1 MNRIII
7 IGNGFDLAHN
17 LKTGYKDFIDDYWN
31 TVREKVYGGYRQWL
45 DQQYG
50 MSPLLDNC
58 EDDFVNIKTIYGKG
72 DAPQESFLPEED
84 SPLRDLCTLIERYNN
99 NPNINAKVYLKFK
112 NLFFERIS
120 KQCSFVN
127 WVDIENEYYNA
138 LKELLQEEN
147 PQKQN
152 ESIRTLNKEFN
163 SVKGL
168 LEEYLTKITENTELK
183 KHQSIQNAFLSSVE
197 YSEIATCKQTIFV
210 DSIFAE
216 MNAYSVSEFEIEK
229 KKSFLQYMPRLEDE
243 KRKLFVEERA
253 NDECFK
259 KKYLTPRTLIL
270 NFNYTKTA
278 ENLYTKNGNDEIIN
292 IHGELNNES
301 NPIIFGYGD
310 ELDDDYK
317 RIERLQNNDFL
328 ENIKSIRYHK
338 TKNYRSL
345 LEFIALGPYQ
355 IFIMGHSCG
364 NSDRTLLNTLFEH
377 DNCLSIKVFYRQ
389 YEDGIDNYIDLI
401 KNISRNFNN
410 KPNMR
415 DIVVNRE
422 SCSPLVPVKKEAAI
436 KPPSSILSS
445 T

>member
-17 LKTGYKDFIDDYWN
+17 LKTGYKDFINDYWA
-31 TVREKVYGGYRQWL
+31 TVEEGVYDQYWRML

-50 MSPLLDNC
+50 GAKHPLNDY
-58 EDDFVNIKTIYGKG
+58 EDKFVKIEKRYDKTGVNKVCSSYK
-72 DAPQESFLPEED
+72 ED
-84 SPLRDLCTLIERYNN
+84 SPLWKLHTLINEHNN
-99 NPNINAKVYLKFK
+99 DPSSNVTVHLTFK
-112 NLFFERIS
+112 NHFFEHIS
-120 KQCSFVN
+120 HQCSLVN
-127 WVDIENEYYNA
+127 WVDIENEYYKA

-147 PQKQN
+147 YQKQN
-152 ESIRTLNKEFN
+152 ESIHTLNKEFDD
-163 SVKGL
+163 VKGL
-168 LEEYLTKITENTELK
+168 LEKYLTRITENTELK
-183 KHQSIQNAFLSSVE
+183 QHQSIHNVFSSFIEFDEV
-197 YSEIATCKQTIFV
+197 ATCKQTAFIN
-210 DSIFAE
+210 SIFSNTDIYHDFTIDYSE
-216 MNAYSVSEFEIEK
+216 DPAYSECLTK
-229 KKSFLQYMPRLEDE
+229 DE
-243 KRKLFVEERA
+243 QRRYFINKNFKYD
-253 NDECFK
+253 NFK
-259 KKYLTPRTLIL
+259 KNHLAPYTLLL
-270 NFNYTKTA
+270 NFNYTQTA
-278 ENLYTKNGNDEIIN
+278 EKLYAENCFNEIIN
-292 IHGELNNES
+292 IHGELNNEN

-310 ELDDDYK
+310 ELDDDYE

-355 IFIMGHSCG
+355 VFIMGHSCG

-389 YEDGIDNYIDLI
+389 YKDGTDNYIDLI

-422 SCSPLVPVKKEAAI
+422 NCSPLVPVKKEVAE
-436 KPPSSILSS
+436 
-445 T
+445 

>member
-17 LKTGYKDFIDDYWN
+17 LKTGYKDFINDYWA
-31 TVREKVYGGYRQWL
+31 TIEEGIYDKYWRLL

-50 MSPLLDNC
+50 GGKHPLNDY
-58 EDDFVNIKTIYGKG
+58 EDQFIKIGKEYDKTGVNKVCSSYK
-72 DAPQESFLPEED
+72 ED
-84 SPLRDLCTLIERYNN
+84 SPLWKLHTLIDEHNN
-99 NPNINAKVYLKFK
+99 DPSSNVTVTLTFTNH
-112 NLFFERIS
+112 FFEHIS
-120 KQCSFVN
+120 HQCSLVN
-127 WVDIENEYYNA
+127 WVDIENEYYKA

-147 PQKQN
+147 YQKQN
-152 ESIRTLNKEFN
+152 ESIHTLNKEFDD
-163 SVKGL
+163 VKGL
-168 LEEYLTKITENTELK
+168 LEKYLTRITENTELK
-183 KHQSIQNAFLSSVE
+183 QHQSIHNVFSSFIEFDEV
-197 YSEIATCKQTIFV
+197 ATCKQTAFIN
-210 DSIFAE
+210 SIFSNTDIYHDFTIDYSE
-216 MNAYSVSEFEIEK
+216 DPAYSECLTK
-229 KKSFLQYMPRLEDE
+229 DE
-243 KRKLFVEERA
+243 QRRYFINKNFKYD
-253 NDECFK
+253 NFK
-259 KKYLTPRTLIL
+259 KNHLAPYTLLL
-270 NFNYTKTA
+270 NFNYTQTA
-278 ENLYTKNGNDEIIN
+278 EKLYAENCFNEIIN
-292 IHGELNNES
+292 IHGELNNEN

-310 ELDDDYK
+310 ELDNDYE

-355 IFIMGHSCG
+355 VFIMGHSCG

-389 YEDGIDNYIDLI
+389 YKDGTDNYIDLI

-422 SCSPLVPVKKEAAI
+422 NCSPLVPTEKEVAE
-436 KPPSSILSS
+436 
-445 T
+445 

>member
-17 LKTGYKDFIDDYWN
+17 LKTGYKDFINDYWD
-31 TVREKVYGGYRQWL
+31 TVEEGIYDKYWRLL

-50 MSPLLDNC
+50 GGKHPLNDY
-58 EDDFVNIKTIYGKG
+58 EDQFIKIGKEYDKTGVNKVCSSYK
-72 DAPQESFLPEED
+72 ED
-84 SPLRDLCTLIERYNN
+84 SPLWKLHTLIDEHNN
-99 NPNINAKVYLKFK
+99 DPSSNVTVTLTFTNH
-112 NLFFERIS
+112 FFEHIS
-120 KQCSFVN
+120 HQCSLVN
-127 WVDIENEYYNA
+127 WVDIENEYYKA

-147 PQKQN
+147 YQKQN
-152 ESIRTLNKEFN
+152 ESIHTLNKEFDD
-163 SVKGL
+163 VKGL
-168 LEEYLTKITENTELK
+168 LEKYLTRITENTELK
-183 KHQSIQNAFLSSVE
+183 QHQSIHNVFSSFIEFDEV
-197 YSEIATCKQTIFV
+197 ATCKQTAFIN
-210 DSIFAE
+210 SIFSNTDIYHDFTIDYSE
-216 MNAYSVSEFEIEK
+216 DPAYSECLTK
-229 KKSFLQYMPRLEDE
+229 DE
-243 KRKLFVEERA
+243 QRRYFINKNFKYD
-253 NDECFK
+253 NFK
-259 KKYLTPRTLIL
+259 KNHLAPYTLLL
-270 NFNYTKTA
+270 NFNYTQTA
-278 ENLYTKNGNDEIIN
+278 EKLYAENCFNEIIN
-292 IHGELNNES
+292 IHGELNNEN

-310 ELDDDYK
+310 ELDNDYE

-355 IFIMGHSCG
+355 VFIMGHSCG

-389 YEDGIDNYIDLI
+389 YKDWTDNYIDLI

-422 SCSPLVPVKKEAAI
+422 NCSPLVPVKKEVAE
-436 KPPSSILSS
+436 
-445 T
+445 

>member
-17 LKTGYKDFIDDYWN
+17 LKTGYKDFINDYWD
-31 TVREKVYGGYRQWL
+31 TVEEGIYDKYWRLL

-50 MSPLLDNC
+50 GGKHPLNDY
-58 EDDFVNIKTIYGKG
+58 EDQFIKIEKEYDKTGVNKVCSSYK
-72 DAPQESFLPEED
+72 ED
-84 SPLRDLCTLIERYNN
+84 SPLWKLHTLIDEHNN
-99 NPNINAKVYLKFK
+99 DPGSNVTVHLKFK
-112 NLFFERIS
+112 NHFFERIS
-120 KQCSFVN
+120 HQCSLVN
-127 WVDIENEYYNA
+127 WVDIENEYYSV

-152 ESIRTLNKEFN
+152 ESIRTLNKEFDD
-163 SVKGL
+163 VKRL
-168 LEEYLTKITENTELK
+168 LEKYLTGIIEKTEIA
-183 KHQSIQNAFLSSVE
+183 KHQSIQDAFSSFVE
-197 YSEIATCKQTIFV
+197 FDDIANCKQTV
-210 DSIFAE
+210 YVNSIFAE
-216 MNAYSVSEFEIEK
+216 MVQANKIDEFEHDK
-229 KKSFLQYMPRLEDE
+229 KVDNKTYKYCEELRYYID
-243 KRKLFVEERA
+243 KKLN
-253 NDECFK
+253 NDNFK
-259 KKYLTPRTLIL
+259 KENLIPNTLIL

-278 ENLYTKNGNDEIIN
+278 EKLYIKNGNDKIIN
-292 IHGELNNES
+292 IHGELNNEN

-310 ELDDDYK
+310 ELDDDYE

-338 TKNYRSL
+338 TRNYRKL
-345 LEFIALGPYQ
+345 LEFVALGPYQ
-355 IFIMGHSCG
+355 VFIMGHSCG

-389 YEDGIDNYIDLI
+389 YEDGTDNYIDMI

-422 SCSPLVPVKKEAAI
+422 SCSPLVPVKKEVAE
-436 KPPSSILSS
+436 
-445 T
+445 